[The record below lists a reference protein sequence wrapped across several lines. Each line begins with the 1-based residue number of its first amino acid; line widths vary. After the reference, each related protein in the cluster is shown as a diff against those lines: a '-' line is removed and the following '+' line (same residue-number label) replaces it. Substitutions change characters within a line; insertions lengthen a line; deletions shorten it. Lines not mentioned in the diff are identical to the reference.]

1 MLNSTTINKLA
12 MDPDQDEAEVN
23 WDTEELTSIRAD
35 EEEERE
41 EEEEEEDE
49 EEDARI
55 FNAWMQQYR
64 GRDRQEKS
72 EQAESEE
79 AEPEGG
85 GAESRDSS
93 DPPVLMRTDRRASL
107 PCPVGEPFVVS
118 STGRL

>member
-1 MLNSTTINKLA
+1 

-23 WDTEELTSIRAD
+23 WDTEEPSPVGED

-41 EEEEEEDE
+41 EDEEEDE

-64 GRDRQEKS
+64 GRDRPEKS
-72 EQAESEE
+72 EQVEESEE

-85 GAESRDSS
+85 RAESRNSS
-93 DPPVLMRTDRRASL
+93 DPPVLMKADRRASL

-118 STGRL
+118 PTDRL